1 MSAATLVGI
10 ESMAS
15 SSTQAWLFAMTSGLA
30 SAIGGATL
38 YLDPVLHAL
47 GMSQGF
53 NILDSHLV
61 LSAMLASA
69 SGAMA
74 YTSISV
80 LTRESIDYLEHCTA
94 WPVMAKYAGAI
105 AACLFI
111 AGAFLNLLL
120 GRVVSLITPDDSPI
134 KHTCG
139 SHPPSPSGSHPP
151 SPGGSQ
157 DGASVYCGGHAGGSQ
172 TIQVDDSDSEEHRCG
187 SSSSSAAQL
196 THRDG
201 EHQPLLPLCSNR
213 GPQPC
218 RCEYACTEP
227 GCYSLEHCHITP
239 MYPHVHMHGH
249 EQHSDHRH
257 APDAANAG
265 TNGDHCVQH
274 AHSHTGEPAV
284 RLAGPGTRSASQI
297 SSHHHRLLIH
307 VGLQTAVAI
316 GLHKIPEGLIIYL
329 SRQASPK
336 LGVSVAASLFFHN
349 LPEGIMLALPLF
361 LATGRRHMSF
371 VVASLLGAVPPAV
384 GAALG
389 MLLLADVGHKDAR
402 LAGIFAVAFGITAGM
417 MCMVSLNGMLPT
429 ARIYDKSG
437 NVVAWC
443 FALGVAFMLFAN
455 TTLG

>member
-1 MSAATLVGI
+1 
-10 ESMAS
+10 
-15 SSTQAWLFAMTSGLA
+15 MTSGLA
-30 SAIGGATL
+30 SGIGGATL
-38 YLDPVLHAL
+38 YLDPLLHAL
-47 GMSQGF
+47 GVGQGF
-53 NILDSHLV
+53 NILDSHTV

-74 YTSISV
+74 YTSIGV
-80 LTRESIDYLEHCTA
+80 LTEESTEHLGRFTV
-94 WPVMAKYAGAI
+94 WPALSRHAGAV
-105 AACLFI
+105 AAVLFI

-120 GRVVSLITPDDSPI
+120 GRVVSLITPKDSPI

-139 SHPPSPSGSHPP
+139 SHPPSPGGSHRA
-151 SPGGSQ
+151 SPCVSQ
-157 DGASVYCGGHAGGSQ
+157 EEASVGGGGHVCGSQ
-172 TIQVDDSDSEEHRCG
+172 TIQAEGSDGEEQGC
-187 SSSSSAAQL
+187 SSTSSSAAHL
-196 THRDG
+196 GHRDG
-201 EHQPLLPLCSNR
+201 ERQPLLLHR
-213 GPQPC
+213 GGCARSC

-249 EQHSDHRH
+249 EPHRGHKLHKGHSH
-257 APDAANAG
+257 APSPANTESVGA
-265 TNGDHCVQH
+265 HCGQH
-274 AHSHTGEPAV
+274 AGSHASEPAV
-284 RLAGPGTRSASQI
+284 RLAGPGSSSASQI

-329 SRQASPK
+329 SWQASPK

-371 VVASLLGAVPPAV
+371 AVASLLGAVPPAV

-389 MLLLADVGHKDAR
+389 MLVLSDVGHKDAR
-402 LAGIFAVAFGITAGM
+402 LAGIFGVAFGITAGM

-443 FALGVAFMLFAN
+443 FALGVAFMMFAN